1 MLTLKRP
8 LRVGDE
14 LPVSQT
20 RLSLYCGNK
29 YKHFHL
35 DKKKIVSVNKSTEQ
49 AALEHTEEDKWRIQ
63 EVTTSLAAAKDISV
77 IATVAIHDVASR
89 HRGGKPGAVA
99 TCRYKN
105 LIGQLDSRFTHHQ
118 VLYVKNVFYALVTC
132 WIFKL
137 KPSIFG
143 ERLCYCSLFSWN
155 KFLPLSSEVPAVSSS
170 CGVLPSVLLS
180 NLAIEKVET
189 PWKQSKNK

>member
-20 RLSLYCGNK
+20 CLSLYCGNK

-143 ERLCYCSLFSWN
+143 ERLLLFPIFMEQIFASFLRSASCFLLLWRVALCPSLQLGNRESGN
-155 KFLPLSSEVPAVSSS
+155 AMK
-170 CGVLPSVLLS
+170 
-180 NLAIEKVET
+180 T
-189 PWKQSKNK
+189 KQK